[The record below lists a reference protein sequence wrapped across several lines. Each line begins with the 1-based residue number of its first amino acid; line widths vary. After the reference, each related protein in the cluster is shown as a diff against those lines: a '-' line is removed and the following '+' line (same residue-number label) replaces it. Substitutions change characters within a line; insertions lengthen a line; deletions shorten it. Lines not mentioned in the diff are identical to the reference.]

1 MTEFPVHDFFAGETV
16 ASERDIR
23 HRSGRW
29 LLKTAG
35 RHSEHIIR
43 GPQGSAFGSYG
54 PGKLLGELTG
64 SFGYCL
70 LCFKSLTSSLT
81 NYALTVPGNWEA
93 NPIMRL
99 SQAHLGAAWWMPKI
113 VVVGFAAVLA
123 KQMSQQWPILFAVSY
138 YLVIVSGNLACL

>member
-1 MTEFPVHDFFAGETV
+1 M
-16 ASERDIR
+16 ASEN
-23 HRSGRW
+23 GW
-29 LLKTAG
+29 P
-35 RHSEHIIR
+35 
-43 GPQGSAFGSYG
+43 PQRAHHPRPSRIGVRILWPRQTLARAHWILWILFIG
-54 PGKLLGELTG
+54 LQIADVVT
-64 SFGYCL
+64 
-70 LCFKSLTSSLT
+70 T

>member
-1 MTEFPVHDFFAGETV
+1 M
-16 ASERDIR
+16 ASENGWPSQRARDARPSRMGVRILWSR
-23 HRSGRW
+23 QTLARAHWILWILFIG
-29 LLKTAG
+29 LQIADVVT
-35 RHSEHIIR
+35 
-43 GPQGSAFGSYG
+43 
-54 PGKLLGELTG
+54 
-64 SFGYCL
+64 
-70 LCFKSLTSSLT
+70 T
-81 NYALTVPGNWEA
+81 NYALTAPGNWEA

>member
-1 MTEFPVHDFFAGETV
+1 MDYENYWPSQRA
-16 ASERDIR
+16 R
-23 HRSGRW
+23 HPRRF
-29 LLKTAG
+29 TT
-35 RHSEHIIR
+35 
-43 GPQGSAFGSYG
+43 SARMIWRRRVLSRAHWILWILFIG
-54 PGKLLGELTG
+54 LQIADVVT
-64 SFGYCL
+64 
-70 LCFKSLTSSLT
+70 T
-81 NYALTVPGNWEA
+81 NYALTAPGNWEA

>member
-1 MTEFPVHDFFAGETV
+1 MGCEIFSP
-16 ASERDIR
+16 SERAR
-23 HRSGRW
+23 EQQRLG
-29 LLKTAG
+29 AG
-35 RHSEHIIR
+35 ATTICRRRTLARAHWIFWILFI
-43 GPQGSAFGSYG
+43 GLQIADVV
-54 PGKLLGELTG
+54 T
-64 SFGYCL
+64 
-70 LCFKSLTSSLT
+70 T
-81 NYALTVPGNWEA
+81 NYALAVPGNWEA